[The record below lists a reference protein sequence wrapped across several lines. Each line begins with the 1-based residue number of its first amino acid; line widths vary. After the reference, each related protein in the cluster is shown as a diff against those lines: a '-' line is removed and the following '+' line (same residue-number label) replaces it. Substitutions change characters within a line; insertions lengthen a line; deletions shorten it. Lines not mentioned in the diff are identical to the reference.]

1 MCRSPSFQSVLTCRQ
16 CPERQCSE
24 QQCAPAFSGM
34 VSPWSVHGVSPGRS
48 WSVPGRS
55 WSVPGH
61 SRVAHGRFMMSVPDV
76 SPQFQSWVR
85 HLRHARMPLRYLW
98 AGVPCRR
105 GPRAL
110 FIDRLG
116 IGSVPV
122 CHAGMALEHLW
133 AGEPCRRPVRSPP
146 SPRGDATEIPV
157 DRGAVPK
164 TGHKNSLARDN
175 LYLMGAALFP
185 CAREHTPL

>member
-1 MCRSPSFQSVLTCRQ
+1 
-16 CPERQCSE
+16 
-24 QQCAPAFSGM
+24 M
-34 VSPWSVHGVSPGRS
+34 VG
-48 WSVPGRS
+48 PGRS

-61 SRVAHGRFMMSVPDV
+61 SPVGHGRFMMSVPDV

-122 CHAGMALEHLW
+122 CHAGMALRYLW
-133 AGEPCRRPVRSPP
+133 AGEPCRRGPIAPFIDRLGIGSVRVCHAGMALEYLWAGLLCRRPVRRPLSHAITCIRWVSPD
-146 SPRGDATEIPV
+146 SHVRGNTRLSESS
-157 DRGAVPK
+157 AVRC
-164 TGHKNSLARDN
+164 HRSS
-175 LYLMGAALFP
+175 
-185 CAREHTPL
+185 

>member
-34 VSPWSVHGVSPGRS
+34 VGPWVSSGRS
-48 WSVPGRS
+48 RSVPGRPP
-55 WSVPGH
+55 VGH
-61 SRVAHGRFMMSVPDV
+61 GRSPVGHGRFLMSVPDV

-98 AGVPCRR
+98 TGEPCRSV
-105 GPRAL
+105 PIAP

-116 IGSVPV
+116 IGSVRV
-122 CHAGMALEHLW
+122 CHAGMALKYLW
-133 AGEPCRRPVRSPP
+133 ARSPCRRPVRRPLSHAITCIRWVSPD
-146 SPRGDATEIPV
+146 SHVRGNTRLSESS
-157 DRGAVPK
+157 AVRC
-164 TGHKNSLARDN
+164 HRSS
-175 LYLMGAALFP
+175 
-185 CAREHTPL
+185 

>member
-1 MCRSPSFQSVLTCRQ
+1 MSVTFFLSVLACRQCPERQ

-85 HLRHARMPLRYLW
+85 HLRHAGMALKYLW
-98 AGVPCRR
+98 AR
-105 GPRAL
+105 
-110 FIDRLG
+110 
-116 IGSVPV
+116 S
-122 CHAGMALEHLW
+122 
-133 AGEPCRRPVRSPP
+133 PCRRPVRRPLSHAITCIRWVSPD
-146 SPRGDATEIPV
+146 SHVRGNTRLSESS
-157 DRGAVPK
+157 AVRC
-164 TGHKNSLARDN
+164 HRSS
-175 LYLMGAALFP
+175 
-185 CAREHTPL
+185 

>member
-1 MCRSPSFQSVLTCRQ
+1 MGSVPDDHGRSPV
-16 CPERQCSE
+16 
-24 QQCAPAFSGM
+24 G
-34 VSPWSVHGVSPGRS
+34 
-48 WSVPGRS
+48 
-55 WSVPGH
+55 
-61 SRVAHGRFMMSVPDV
+61 HGRFMMSVPDV

-105 GPRAL
+105 GPIAP

-122 CHAGMALEHLW
+122 CHAGMALEQLW
-133 AGEPCRRPVRSPP
+133 VGSPCRRPVRRPFRHAEMALMYLWAGVPCRRPVRRPP
-146 SPRGDATEIPV
+146 SPREDATEIPV

-164 TGHKNSLARDN
+164 TGQKNASPRDDLYPDSPAR
-175 LYLMGAALFP
+175 FP
-185 CAREHTPL
+185 CARNHTPL